1 MAKPLVPKTIFSF
14 SVSQHANERQSF
26 FTSAGK
32 KSPHCGD
39 LRGSAGSS
47 APAFH
52 LQTFFAS
59 GKALL
64 CRYLLQ
70 TPLFSFAQNRGKFA
84 PNCLALQLL
93 HLFRKAA
100 HKGKQGAKKGEPFW
114 LAFSCV
120 FLFYFSYLVKS
131 SLADICSKHLL
142 FSFTQNRGKF
152 APNCLAL
159 PLAPPAPQNGTQGQT
174 VCKKSEP
181 LWLASLRCFLFCE
194 LLCSFDENYSQSD
207 RIFSRN
213 FVLCACMITLHI
225 KSKSLKSCLHFPF
238 RKSKTIIFSVCY
250 LITFIPICSAQFR

>member
-59 GKALL
+59 GKALP

-70 TPLFSFAQNRGKFA
+70 APSFPFAQNRGKFA

-93 HLFRKAA
+93 HLLYKVA

-114 LAFSCV
+114 LAYSCV
-120 FLFYFSYLVKS
+120 FLFYISYLIKS
-131 SLADICSKHLL
+131 LLTDICSKHLL
-142 FSFTQNRGKF
+142 FTFAQNRGKF
-152 APNCLAL
+152 ALNCFSLQLLHLLRKAAHKGKQDAKKGEPFNGSSCYVVFCSVNFYTLLMKTTPNSMGFFQEILSFV
-159 PLAPPAPQNGTQGQT
+159 PA
-174 VCKKSEP
+174 
-181 LWLASLRCFLFCE
+181 
-194 LLCSFDENYSQSD
+194 
-207 RIFSRN
+207 
-213 FVLCACMITLHI
+213 
-225 KSKSLKSCLHFPF
+225 
-238 RKSKTIIFSVCY
+238 
-250 LITFIPICSAQFR
+250 